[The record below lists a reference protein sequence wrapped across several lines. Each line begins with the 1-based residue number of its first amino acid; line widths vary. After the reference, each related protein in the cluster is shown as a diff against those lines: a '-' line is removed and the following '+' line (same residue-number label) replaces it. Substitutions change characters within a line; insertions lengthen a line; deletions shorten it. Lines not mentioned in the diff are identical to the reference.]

1 MKKLLRYILLP
12 LSVSLVS
19 PLALAMSDTP
29 DPDTGSDP
37 AGNIDIDAL
46 KKVFIIG
53 IDGTRPDVIK
63 QANTPNFDRL
73 VAQGAYSEKMQS
85 EDTSWSASGW
95 SSVLTG
101 VHRDK
106 HGVTENSFSG
116 SNLANIP
123 DVFKLLET
131 SAKEIDTA
139 RVSSWDGIYKHIPT
153 SADQDFFYNYSST
166 GDTQTQAKTL
176 ELLANENTDALYHYF
191 ALVDVAGH
199 DHGFH
204 RDVSEY
210 VSAMEAVDVQL
221 GQMLNIIESRANYAN
236 ENWMIIATTDHG
248 GDSSGQHGNNNPEH
262 RHSWMMV
269 SGKDSRIP
277 KGELFP
283 EPSQVDLV
291 ATVMNFFDL
300 PQDANLDGHSLLNQP
315 EKSVAAFNQNLIF
328 NGDAEYDR
336 AYSDMGFEG
345 NVSGWLDIDGG
356 TSMKY
361 GASEVPAEN
370 SVTNGGKNFFAG
382 TTYRDSGML
391 QTLDVSN
398 LNIINTTTFEL
409 SADLGGYSDNDDS
422 ASVIARFDD
431 GSGGAAVYWGDNKA
445 YFFKGSQYYRYD
457 LSADKVDDGYPK
469 TLSASSW
476 PGLEKFSGGAGKID
490 AALNWGNGKVFFFK
504 GDEYT
509 RYDVAADKADT
520 GYPASIAADWPGLS
534 KFDGGAKDI
543 DAAIEWSNGV
553 VYFFKGNQYIKY
565 DKSADKTQWSYPRFI
580 SIDSWDGLQIWPANI
595 DAALYVG
602 SSQAYLF
609 KEGQYLRYNPVLD
622 KVIDGYPKNI
632 DGATWDGMDDW
643 YFGKRSV
650 QIGPVTETDRN
661 SQTKLLHRS
670 LNGLVP
676 ANTQSIEISVFFD
689 ASWQRND
696 GYADN
701 LSLILRP

>member
-1 MKKLLRYILLP
+1 
-12 LSVSLVS
+12 
-19 PLALAMSDTP
+19 MSDTP
-29 DPDTGSDP
+29 DTTTPDTSGT
-37 AGNIDIDAL
+37 IEIDAL

-53 IDGTRPDVIK
+53 IDGTRPDVIQ

-73 VAQGAYSEKMQS
+73 VAEGAYSEKMQS

-101 VHRDK
+101 VYRDK
-106 HGVTENSFSG
+106 HGVTENTFSG
-116 SNLANIP
+116 SNLANIS
-123 DVFKLLET
+123 DVFKLLES
-131 SAKEIDTA
+131 SAKEIETA

-166 GDTQTQAKTL
+166 GDTQTTAKTL
-176 ELLANENTDALYHYF
+176 ELLATKNTDALYHYF

-204 RDVSEY
+204 RDVAEY

-221 GQMLNIIESRANYAN
+221 GQMMRTIENRANYAN

-248 GDSSGQHGNNNPEH
+248 GDSTGQHGNNNPEH
-262 RHSWMMV
+262 RSSWMLV
-269 SGKDSRIP
+269 SGQDSRIP
-277 KGELFP
+277 RGELFP

-291 ATVMNFFDL
+291 ATVMNFFEL
-300 PQDANLDGHSLLNQP
+300 PQDANLDGHSLLNQAAQAT
-315 EKSVAAFNQNLIF
+315 SAFNNNLIF

-336 AYSDMGFEG
+336 AYSEMKFEG

-361 GASEVPAEN
+361 GASEVPAKG
-370 SVTNGGKNFFAG
+370 SVANGGNNFFAG
-382 TTYRDSGML
+382 TTYRDSAML
-391 QTLDVSN
+391 QTVDVSN
-398 LNIINTTTFEL
+398 LALTAATSFEL

-431 GSGGAAVYWGDNKA
+431 GSGGAAVYWGNNKA
-445 YFFKGSQYYRYD
+445 YFFKGNQYYRYD

-469 TLSASSW
+469 DLSASSW
-476 PGLEKFSGGAGKID
+476 PGLEKFTDSAANID
-490 AALNWGNGKVFFFK
+490 AAINWGNGKAFFFK
-504 GDEYT
+504 GEQYI
-509 RYDVAADKADT
+509 RYDIAADKADE
-520 GYPASIAADWPGLS
+520 GYPMNIAADWPGLE
-534 KFDGGAKDI
+534 KFEGGAQNI
-543 DAAIEWSNGV
+543 DAAVEWSNGV

-602 SSQAYLF
+602 SSQAYMF
-609 KEGQYLRYNPVLD
+609 KEGQYVRFNPVLD
-622 KVIDGYPKNI
+622 KVIDGYPKKI
-632 DGATWDGMDDW
+632 DNSTWNGMGDW

-650 QIGPVTETDRN
+650 EIGPVTETDRN
-661 SQTKLLHRS
+661 SQTTLLHRT
-670 LNGLVP
+670 LNGTVP
-676 ANTQSIEISVFFD
+676 VGTQSIEVSIFFD

-701 LSLILRP
+701 VSLILKP